1 MATDQYLIVMPDL
14 ASAASEAKRTLSRRP
29 AVHVDCRAVCHG
41 LSTLIGAVRPL
52 LCSDGL
58 ELSDANYITVGAMIW
73 PSWHRRRS
81 RMEVDGADEK
91 CSCVLYSYL

>member
-1 MATDQYLIVMPDL
+1 M
-14 ASAASEAKRTLSRRP
+14 
-29 AVHVDCRAVCHG
+29 CHG

-58 ELSDANYITVGAMIW
+58 ELSDANYIRVDAIIW

-91 CSCVLYSYL
+91 CSCVLYSYQYTFRSSPVVPRDMGRLVARLLVHLA